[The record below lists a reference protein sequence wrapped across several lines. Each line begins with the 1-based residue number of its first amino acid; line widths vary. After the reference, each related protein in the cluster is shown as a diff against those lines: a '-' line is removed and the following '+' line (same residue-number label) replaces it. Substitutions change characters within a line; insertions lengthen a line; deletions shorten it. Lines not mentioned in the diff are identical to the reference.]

1 MMIPNR
7 LPRIVGTAAILISLF
22 AGAAIAADAPVR
34 IRGQIAAVDA
44 AGITV
49 TSREGETV
57 KLAMKA
63 DQAVGAVKN
72 LKLADIRKGSYIG
85 TATKA
90 GPNGTLEAVEV
101 LVFPEA
107 ARGTGEGHYA
117 WDLLPGAMMTN
128 ANVEASLDSVNG
140 RTLKL
145 AYKGGVKDVTVPA
158 STPVVTFAPATR
170 ADLIVGK
177 KVFVVANDSAAGL
190 AVSRIVVEKDGVA
203 PPM

>member
-1 MMIPNR
+1 MSRMPFHSAR
-7 LPRIVGTAAILISLF
+7 L
-22 AGAAIAADAPVR
+22 GAALLLGAVVISSNAADAPVR

-44 AGITV
+44 TSITV
-49 TSREGETV
+49 KSREGETV
-57 KLAMKA
+57 KLAVAA
-63 DQAVGAVKN
+63 DHAISAVKN
-72 LKLADIRKGSYIG
+72 LQLADIKKDSYIG

-90 GPNGTLEAVEV
+90 GPNGTLQAVEV

-117 WDLLPGAMMTN
+117 WDLLPGSMMTN

-145 AYKGGVKDVTVPA
+145 AYKGGVKEVTVPA
-158 STPVVTFAPATR
+158 GTPVVTMAPASRT
-170 ADLIVGK
+170 DLIVGK
-177 KVFVVANDSAAGL
+177 KVFVIATDSASGMKAG
-190 AVSRIVVEKDGVA
+190 RIVVEKDGVV

>member
-1 MMIPNR
+1 MSRMPFHSAR
-7 LPRIVGTAAILISLF
+7 L
-22 AGAAIAADAPVR
+22 GAALLLGAVVISSNAADAPVR

-44 AGITV
+44 TSITV
-49 TSREGETV
+49 KSREGETV
-57 KLAMKA
+57 KLALAA
-63 DQAVGAVKN
+63 DHAISAVKN
-72 LKLADIRKGSYIG
+72 LQLADIKKDSYIG

-90 GPNGTLEAVEV
+90 GPNGILQAVEV

-117 WDLLPGAMMTN
+117 WDLLPGSMMTN

-145 AYKGGVKDVTVPA
+145 AYKGGVKEVTVPA
-158 STPVVTFAPATR
+158 GTPVVTMAPASRT
-170 ADLIVGK
+170 DLIVGK
-177 KVFVVANDSAAGL
+177 KVFVIATDSASGMKAGR
-190 AVSRIVVEKDGVA
+190 VVVEKDGVV